1 MSKRLKIL
9 LLDNGSVRAEAVLL
23 LRQLASKL
31 SHRCGHSVD
40 AVSLRHANRIDADE
54 LNGVPAATFSQYL
67 AQQHKI
73 EPTRFIVIPLFFSLN
88 DALTRYVPEQLEQ
101 LQSNHGEIDI
111 SFSEVVY
118 PLPHGEAGL
127 VSILQDHIV
136 DLSAHRSDDNCEIV
150 LVDHGSPSS
159 EVTAVRRHIAQSLIA
174 CNQGKVIGEAVMER
188 REGSLYDFNGPL
200 LEHYLAEK
208 SSSGVKRVIVLLLF
222 FLPGRH
228 AGKDGDIVEI
238 CDRVMRN
245 HSGLD
250 VQVSPL
256 VAEHERLIDILLER
270 ISSLVEISS
279 DN

>member
-1 MSKRLKIL
+1 MRKRLKIL

-23 LRQLASKL
+23 LRQLAVKL
-31 SHRCGHSVD
+31 SNRCGHSVD
-40 AVSLRHANRIDADE
+40 AVSLRHANRIDAAE
-54 LNGVPAATFSQYL
+54 LNGISAATFSQYL

-73 EPTRFIVIPLFFSLN
+73 EPTRFIVIPLFFSMN

-101 LQSNHGEIDI
+101 LKSDFGEIDI
-111 SFSEVVY
+111 SISKVIY
-118 PLPHGEAGL
+118 PLPEGEVGL
-127 VSILQDHIV
+127 VSILQDHI
-136 DLSAHRSDDNCEIV
+136 DTLSGHIADDDCEIV
-150 LVDHGSPSS
+150 LVDHGSPSA
-159 EVTAVRRHIAQSLIA
+159 EVTAVRQHIAQNLIA
-174 CNQGKVIGEAVMER
+174 CNRGKMIGEAVMER

-200 LEHYLAEK
+200 LEHYLTEK

-245 HSGLD
+245 NPGLE
-250 VQVSPL
+250 VKISPL

-270 ISSLVEISS
+270 ISSLEDISAM
-279 DN
+279 N